1 MSELRYFQLMNNG
14 KELLKNKDYHGAEE
28 VFHEALECNVR
39 ANRYDD
45 SALNNLA
52 AVIYYQGEPTRSLNI
67 LEPMLADSSFTGSP
81 FTYSLAAKLLAVVG
95 RHNEARTRL
104 KESIALF
111 EDNLALLDELDIDK
125 IAWYQYTVQI
135 MRGAG
140 ALSDHRLVID
150 LYRRWEK
157 YHVSWENQFLAGI
170 AAFNLKRFKQAA
182 SFFNIKT
189 KGGALAKPM
198 QEAAQLMETETIPP
212 FSLEYEIP
220 DAEEYSRRIKNA
232 QSDDS
237 WKAELAGQ
245 GNFRLLLLTELF
257 GEDLDI
263 EHAKC
268 NLSLFIVHG
277 GDWGRELGLYLLE
290 SKSIPRELKKTAAA
304 LLVEQGT
311 FKENEPIKLLIDGKE
326 ETFMITKF
334 SIDFDPDPELD
345 KLDEQAQNLKE
356 QGKHDKAIAL
366 LESLYEKGTY
376 YFYTLIT
383 LANLYRETQKLDQAR
398 DILEMLSSAL
408 PGEPVIQINLAGLYL
423 QKGEY
428 QLCLESLDGINKNQM
443 KEEFKT
449 VTDSIRSS
457 AEKKLA
463 NC

>member
-1 MSELRYFQLMNNG
+1 M
-14 KELLKNKDYHGAEE
+14 
-28 VFHEALECNVR
+28 
-39 ANRYDD
+39 
-45 SALNNLA
+45 
-52 AVIYYQGEPTRSLNI
+52 
-67 LEPMLADSSFTGSP
+67 
-81 FTYSLAAKLLAVVG
+81 
-95 RHNEARTRL
+95 
-104 KESIALF
+104 
-111 EDNLALLDELDIDK
+111 
-125 IAWYQYTVQI
+125 
-135 MRGAG
+135 
-140 ALSDHRLVID
+140 
-150 LYRRWEK
+150 
-157 YHVSWENQFLAGI
+157 
-170 AAFNLKRFKQAA
+170 
-182 SFFNIKT
+182 
-189 KGGALAKPM
+189 
-198 QEAAQLMETETIPP
+198 
-212 FSLEYEIP
+212 
-220 DAEEYSRRIKNA
+220 
-232 QSDDS
+232 
-237 WKAELAGQ
+237 
-245 GNFRLLLLTELF
+245 
-257 GEDLDI
+257 
-263 EHAKC
+263 
-268 NLSLFIVHG
+268 FIVHG

-428 QLCLESLDGINKNQM
+428 QLCLDSLDGINKNQM